1 MRSAGPGVRDTHQ
14 QMRHPRR
21 AVPGPNPSGL
31 VASMALLAVVIV
43 FALVGL
49 ATVGNWSKFSRVAA
63 AALTYGAV
71 LLALSRGTASPR
83 PGMFVIAG
91 AAAGAVNGFARPG
104 TSAGLVVASIAGA
117 VLLLAPLHWAALR
130 SRTRIL
136 QRRPPL
142 PAFHTSA
149 RARK

>member
-1 MRSAGPGVRDTHQ
+1 
-14 QMRHPRR
+14 
-21 AVPGPNPSGL
+21 
-31 VASMALLAVVIV
+31 MALLAVVIV

-63 AALTYGAV
+63 AALTYGVV

-91 AAAGAVNGFARPG
+91 AAAGAVNGFARSG

-117 VLLLAPLHWAALR
+117 ALLLAPLHWAALR
-130 SRTRIL
+130 ARVRIL
-136 QRRPPL
+136 RRRPPL

-149 RARK
+149 RAQK